1 MISQSNERQNA
12 QSSPCGCWVCCCSST
27 LVILSSIGIGPFR
40 PSISPSSSC
49 PLFSSTGAKSIFVF
63 DCAGLSREH
72 FNEVTAVDGPLEEF
86 EEEAVCRVAIF
97 CVGCAFL
104 PPPWIAF
111 TALIIWRASIIG
123 DWVGGPRLSIADA
136 QPCERPAVMFE
147 GNGLG

>member
-12 QSSPCGCWVCCCSST
+12 QSSPCGCCRCSST
-27 LVILSSIGIGPFR
+27 STILSSIGIGPFR
-40 PSISPSSSC
+40 PNISPSSSC
-49 PLFSSTGAKSIFVF
+49 LLFSSTGAKSSFVF

-72 FNEVTAVDGPLEEF
+72 FIEVIAVDGPLDEF

-123 DWVGGPRLSIADA
+123 DWVDGPKLSIADA
-136 QPCERPAVMFE
+136 QPCERPAVTFE